1 MAGIDPE
8 FARELLKPD
17 GPLNNNLKGFELR
30 PQQIEMML
38 TIIKTY
44 NENGIALIEAGTG
57 TGKSIAYLI
66 PAILFALKN
75 NERTVISTNTINLQE
90 QLLNK
95 DLPTLLKAF
104 NFEIKVVLMKGVG
117 NYLCLRKLQEA
128 LEEKHQLTDQETE
141 ELEQIEAWSQVTK
154 EGSKSELAMMPSYA
168 TWEKVNVETDLCT
181 QSKCPHYQQC
191 HFFKARRQAQDAQI
205 VIVNHHLLFADLAIR
220 AETGN
225 FDGPALLPS
234 YQRLVI
240 DEAHHIEE
248 VATEYLAER
257 VHYIG
262 MLRTLARV
270 ASENHPKST
279 GKLATLREKITEHFR
294 NEPPRNI
301 MGKLTLDLPGMR
313 REVHQLMGETFSS
326 FADFLESSAED
337 QKLRLR
343 PHHHTDPVWT
353 TQVLPQTGKLIS
365 ALYRFI
371 QTLHGLKGSIE
382 ELNDDRLNEKTQ
394 SLLHDIATFS
404 SRLTSMAEVLVN
416 FTKSELPSNTV
427 RWIEGQHMKS
437 LINVHLI
444 EAGLDMAKE
453 MRELLFKPLSSV
465 ILCSATL
472 TTNREFTYFRQ
483 RLGLTPNH
491 LPEKKIV
498 EALYDSAFDY
508 QKQSLLAI
516 PTNICEPTHVDFP
529 AEVQQHILKAIRCS
543 RGNAFV
549 LFTSYS
555 LLKLCYANLAEK
567 LTKERYLPLKQGDL
581 NRDELIRTFRNTDR
595 SVLFGTDS
603 FWEGVDVAGD
613 ALRLVIIVRLPF
625 QVPTEPVIQART
637 EQMEKEGKNPFFEYS
652 IPNAIVKFKQGFGRL
667 IRNKTDRG
675 CILCLDSRL
684 QTKPYGKL
692 FLNSLP
698 NCQRLFASDEELYKK
713 MEEFYKS
720 TYHLVQ
726 KSLK

>member
-1 MAGIDPE
+1 MAGVSPE
-8 FARELLKPD
+8 YARELLRPD
-17 GPLNNNLKGFELR
+17 GPLSHNLSGFELR
-30 PQQIEMML
+30 PQQIEMME
-38 TIIKTY
+38 TIIKAY

-57 TGKSIAYLI
+57 TGKSIAYLL
-66 PAILFALKN
+66 PAILFALRNK
-75 NERTVISTNTINLQE
+75 ERTVISTNTINLQE
-90 QLLNK
+90 QLLKK

-104 NFEIKVVLMKGVG
+104 NFDVKAVLVKGVG

-128 LEEKHQLTDQETE
+128 LEEKHTFADQEAE

-154 EGSKSELAMMPSYA
+154 EGSKSDLPSLPSYT
-168 TWEKVNVETDLCT
+168 TWERVNVETDLCT
-181 QSKCPHYQQC
+181 QNQCPYYQQC

-205 VIVNHHLLFADLAIR
+205 LIVNHHLLFADLAIR
-220 AETGN
+220 SELEN
-225 FDGPALLPS
+225 FDGQALLPPF
-234 YQRLVI
+234 QRLVI
-240 DEAHHIEE
+240 DEAHHIED

-257 VHYIG
+257 VHFIG

-270 ASENHPKST
+270 ASESHSKSS
-279 GKLATLREKITEHFR
+279 GKLSLLREKIVDHFR
-294 NEPPRNI
+294 KNPPRGL
-301 MGKLTLDLPGMR
+301 MGKLNLDLPGMR
-313 REVHQLMGETFSS
+313 REVHQLMGEAFTS
-326 FADFLESSAED
+326 FYEFLEINEQD

-343 PHHHTDPVWT
+343 PHHHTDPIWNA
-353 TQVLPQTGKLIS
+353 QVLPQTQKLIS

-382 ELNDDRLNEKTQ
+382 ELEDDRLNEKTHIH
-394 SLLHDIATFS
+394 LHDIASFS
-404 SRLTSMAEVLVN
+404 NRLTAMCETLEK
-416 FTKSELPSNTV
+416 FTKCELPDNAV
-427 RWIEGQHMKS
+427 RWIEGQPMKTMT
-437 LINVHLI
+437 NVHLV
-444 EAGLDMAKE
+444 EAGLNMAQKLAD
-453 MRELLFKPLSSV
+453 LLFKPLATV

-472 TTNREFTYFRQ
+472 ATNREFTYIRQ
-483 RLGLTPNH
+483 RLGLTADK
-491 LPEKKIV
+491 LPQKKIF

-516 PTNICEPTHVDFP
+516 PTSICEPTHVDFP
-529 AEVQQHILKAIRCS
+529 NQVQEHIMRAIRCS
-543 RGNAFV
+543 RGNAFI

-555 LLKLCYANLAEK
+555 LLKLCYSNLAEK
-567 LTKERYLPLKQGDL
+567 LTKERYLPLKQGDM

-603 FWEGVDVAGD
+603 FWEGVDVAGE

-637 EQMEKEGKNPFFEYS
+637 ELMEKEGKNPFYDYS

-667 IRNKTDRG
+667 IRNKNDRG

-698 NCQRLFASDEELYKK
+698 NCQRLFASDSELYKK

-720 TYHLVQ
+720 TYYLV
-726 KSLK
+726 KR